1 MFVSGLVV
9 IISVVILFIT
19 VKRQSN
25 DLIVK
30 NVKEDIKDFQ
40 ILPMIINYKD
50 IFENSKS
57 QKKEQRDADLTDLV
71 NQFSKNF

>member
-40 ILPMIINYKD
+40 LLPMIINYKD